1 MDAFVELQAC
11 SIKLRSFCAHICTY
25 IYTKGQEWAQKFA
38 LRYLKT
44 PFCKKT
50 SLVRQAC
57 RILIV
62 FLFFKIKKLCLSVFD
77 QKFMILNRYSYL
89 ESVGRA
95 APDLG
100 KALNILSWVRPH
112 LEKDPGLSR

>member
-1 MDAFVELQAC
+1 MRISVHTYTLKDK
-11 SIKLRSFCAHICTY
+11 SGRRSLPCVTSRLH
-25 IYTKGQEWAQKFA
+25 FA
-38 LRYLKT
+38 
-44 PFCKKT
+44 KKT

-100 KALNILSWVRPH
+100 KAQNILSWVRPR